1 MGSYTC
7 TAEDLRKACVL
18 LKVMNLR
25 KDEFAC
31 STGDHTKL
39 DSSIL
44 LGKYHHQ
51 LYQKLVGMV
60 DRMVQIGRFDI
71 HYEFTSLNRIS
82 ESPSERYTKRLVRIF
97 GYLQHDIGSQKSIII
112 FPEDIRDISGKGGIT
127 I

>member
-25 KDEFAC
+25 KDKFAC
-31 STGDHTKL
+31 STVDHTKL

-51 LYQKLVGMV
+51 LYQKLAGMV
-60 DRMVQIGRFDI
+60 DCMVQMGRFDI
-71 HYEFTSLNRIS
+71 HYEFTSLNRLS
-82 ESPSERYTKRLVRIF
+82 ESPSERCTKRLVRIF

-112 FPEDIRDISGKGGIT
+112 LP
-127 I
+127 